1 MDRDDLPPSINFPE
15 EEEKILKFHN
25 EIDAFNT
32 SNTLSSK
39 RPLFSFYDG
48 PPFATGLPHYGHI
61 LAGTIKDV
69 VTRFAYSEGYH
80 VHRNFGW
87 DCHGLPVEYEV
98 DKTHDIKGPADVAA
112 IGVAAYNDKCR
123 EIVMRYSSQWRDVVL
138 RLGRW
143 IDFEKDYRTMYPSF
157 MESVWWVF
165 SELFEKG
172 LVYRGVKVM
181 PFSTA
186 CATPLSNF
194 EAGQNYK
201 DVQDPAIVVAFS
213 VDDSE
218 ENLELLAWT
227 TTPWTLPSNLAL
239 CVNPEKDYVKVKDKT
254 RNNRVFALMECRLTW
269 FFKKPEDYEV
279 LDKMKGDK
287 LIGLKYKPLF
297 DYFIEM
303 KESRGAFRVLGDSYV
318 TEETGTG
325 IVHQAPY
332 FGEDDYRICLR
343 EGVVTREMPPICPV
357 DASGQFTSEVSD
369 FVGQYVKDADR
380 NICQHLKHA
389 GRLLQQSTIQHSYP
403 FCWRSDTPLLYKAVP
418 TWFIRVECLVD
429 RLLANNAKTSWVP
442 DFIKEKRFANW
453 LRDARDWAI
462 SRNRYWGTPIP
473 LWVSDDME
481 EVVCVGSIEELER
494 LSGVRV
500 TDLHKEFVD
509 PITIPSKMG
518 KGDLKR
524 VSEVFDCWFES
535 GSMPYAQIHY
545 PFENT
550 ERFKKGFPADFVAE
564 GVDQTRGWFYTLLVL
579 STALFDQPPFKNL
592 IVNGIV
598 LASDGQK
605 MSKRQKNY
613 PDPRGVIDRYG
624 ADALRLYLINSP
636 VVRAQN
642 LRFFESGVRDVLKDV
657 LIPWY
662 NAFRFLMK
670 SGIEP
675 WERAHKKSFIVPVEI
690 WPKSRNLMDRW
701 VLSFTLTLLRFVH
714 TELQAYRLYTV
725 VPRLLRFIEYLVNWY
740 IRMNRRRLK
749 GESMEDEEDWFA
761 ALHTLVKVLTQ
772 LIFMM
777 APFAPFFTEF
787 IFQRLKTKLDF
798 SNFKIENI
806 GEVPS
811 AVDENGAP
819 VSLHYLIN
827 LWYPAELEK
836 VNTVTADVVDSA
848 LEARVAF
855 MQAAVEA
862 GRSIRTRLELPLKAP
877 LRSAVLIHPPDTDV
891 VDALGKD
898 GSDGLA
904 NYVREELN
912 VRQLTVTSDKAAYG
926 VRLRA
931 RLNPATAGPRLRG
944 AFKPISN
951 ALSNL
956 SQSALEQYV
965 LKGEMT
971 LEDELLSGD
980 DVTIDYV
987 VGDAHESNSSEG
999 NPLLKAAKGKLK
1011 KTGRLATTSPVE
1023 PKEKPADG
1031 PHWEAQAWDVSD
1043 GLGRILV
1050 LLDVRPDAELV
1061 EERLARE
1068 LINRIQRARKKGNLL
1083 PEDTIQ
1089 VVISTTSESLRKALS
1104 THAMLIDATVK
1115 QPIACCADANDDSG
1129 ALKTAQLDAE
1139 ARGERLGELV
1149 VSEVTTIPPDDLSV
1163 TIFHRL
1169 TKCSNSK
1176 SPASQ
1181 NQVKAKSDSSPNSAE
1196 CGSQSP
1202 TVKVRCSKTG
1212 ESIDVHLVDARGN
1225 RLVSDVVE
1233 LLNVVRGAFGWVKTA
1248 EMRLVRCGSVVKC
1261 SSTENI
1267 LGFSGLELN
1276 LE

>member
-1 MDRDDLPPSINFPE
+1 M
-15 EEEKILKFHN
+15 
-25 EIDAFNT
+25 
-32 SNTLSSK
+32 
-39 RPLFSFYDG
+39 
-48 PPFATGLPHYGHI
+48 
-61 LAGTIKDV
+61 
-69 VTRFAYSEGYH
+69 
-80 VHRNFGW
+80 
-87 DCHGLPVEYEV
+87 
-98 DKTHDIKGPADVAA
+98 
-112 IGVAAYNDKCR
+112 
-123 EIVMRYSSQWRDVVL
+123 
-138 RLGRW
+138 
-143 IDFEKDYRTMYPSF
+143 
-157 MESVWWVF
+157 
-165 SELFEKG
+165 
-172 LVYRGVKVM
+172 
-181 PFSTA
+181 
-186 CATPLSNF
+186 
-194 EAGQNYK
+194 
-201 DVQDPAIVVAFS
+201 
-213 VDDSE
+213 
-218 ENLELLAWT
+218 
-227 TTPWTLPSNLAL
+227 
-239 CVNPEKDYVKVKDKT
+239 
-254 RNNRVFALMECRLTW
+254 
-269 FFKKPEDYEV
+269 
-279 LDKMKGDK
+279 
-287 LIGLKYKPLF
+287 
-297 DYFIEM
+297 
-303 KESRGAFRVLGDSYV
+303 
-318 TEETGTG
+318 
-325 IVHQAPY
+325 
-332 FGEDDYRICLR
+332 R
-343 EGVVTREMPPICPV
+343 EGVVTREMAPVCPV
-357 DASGQFTSEVSD
+357 DASGRFTSEVSD

-380 NICQHLKHA
+380 NICQHLKHS

-418 TWFIRVECLVD
+418 TWFIRVECLVE

-481 EVVCVGSIEELER
+481 EVVCVGSIDELER

-524 VSEVFDCWFES
+524 VTEVFDCWFES
-535 GSMPYAQIHY
+535 GSMPYAQLHY

-550 ERFKKGFPADFVAE
+550 ERFSKSFPADFVAE

-579 STALFDQPPFKNL
+579 STALFDKPPFKNL

-613 PDPRGVIDRYG
+613 PDPRSVIDRYG
-624 ADALRLYLINSP
+624 ADALRLYLVNSP
-636 VVRAQN
+636 VVKAQN

-657 LIPWY
+657 FIPWY

-675 WERAHKKSFIVPVEI
+675 WERAHEKSFIVPVEV

-714 TELQAYRLYTV
+714 SELRAYRLYTV

-749 GESMEDEEDWFA
+749 GEVMEDEEDWFA

-798 SNFKIENI
+798 SNFEIANI
-806 GEVPS
+806 GEVS
-811 AVDENGAP
+811 GAADEHGAP
-819 VSLHYLIN
+819 LSLHYLIN
-827 LWYPAELEK
+827 MWYPTESEEDKAA
-836 VNTVTADVVDSA
+836 TAGVVDSA
-848 LEARVAF
+848 LEARVAW

-877 LRSAVLIHPPDTDV
+877 LRTAVLIHPPDSDV
-891 VDALGKD
+891 VNALGKD

-904 NYVREELN
+904 VYVREELN

-931 RLNPATAGPRLRG
+931 RLNPATAGPRLRA

-951 ALSNL
+951 ALSAL
-956 SQSALEQYV
+956 PQSALEQYLV
-965 LKGEMT
+965 KGEMT

-987 VGDAHESNSSEG
+987 VGDAHDSNSSEG
-999 NPLLKAAKGKLK
+999 NPILKAAKGKLK
-1011 KTGRLATTSPVE
+1011 KTGKLASAPLME
-1023 PKEKPADG
+1023 EKEKAADG
-1031 PHWEAQAWDVSD
+1031 PHWEAQAWDVAD

-1050 LLDVRPDAELV
+1050 LLDVRPDAELE

-1068 LINRIQRARKKGNLL
+1068 IINRIQRARKKGNLL

-1089 VVISTTSESLRKALS
+1089 VVISTTSEPLRKVLS
-1104 THAMLIDATVK
+1104 IHATLIDVTVK
-1115 QPIACCADANDDSG
+1115 QPIACCVDANDGSG
-1129 ALKTAQLDAE
+1129 ALTTAKSAVE
-1139 ARGERLGELV
+1139 ARGEKLGDLV
-1149 VSEVTTIPPDDLSV
+1149 VSEATT
-1163 TIFHRL
+1163 
-1169 TKCSNSK
+1169 
-1176 SPASQ
+1176 SPASLK
-1181 NQVKAKSDSSPNSAE
+1181 QVKVNSGPSAKS
-1196 CGSQSP
+1196 GSQGSA
-1202 TVKVRCSKTG
+1202 VKVRCLKTG
-1212 ESIDVHLVDARGN
+1212 ESIDVHLADIHGK
-1225 RLVSDVVE
+1225 RLVSDVME

-1248 EMRLVRCGSVVKC
+1248 EMRLMHCGSEVKC
-1261 SSTENI
+1261 NSTEN
-1267 LGFSGLELN
+1267 LLRFSGLELS